1 MQKPYLP
8 PLKALQYFLV
18 AGQLS
23 SFKLA
28 AQELNV
34 TQAAISQQM
43 KLLEEYFGF
52 LLFIRQTRSTV
63 LSEQGRK
70 LLPFI
75 EQAFV
80 KLRAGIKHLLGDP
93 NPTILRIS
101 AINSFTSIW
110 LLPRRGDQTFKN
122 YIQR

>member
-1 MQKPYLP
+1 MQKSYLP
-8 PLKALQYFLV
+8 PLKSLQYFLV
-18 AGQLS
+18 AAQLS

-43 KLLEEYFGF
+43 KSLEEYFGF
-52 LLFIRQTRSTV
+52 VLFIRQTRSTV
-63 LSEQGRK
+63 LNEQGRK

-75 EQAFV
+75 EQAFELLLAGV
-80 KLRAGIKHLLGDP
+80 KHVSGDP

-110 LLPRRGDQTFKN
+110 
-122 YIQR
+122 